1 MIKRKQQKSYI
12 HNLIKKRLV
21 LSGRWLGWGSK
32 LGKVAKSRM
41 IATLEAVMRL
51 FLLPENTLFL
61 FSAEKSRQTGI
72 FLFHFAD

>member
-1 MIKRKQQKSYI
+1 
-12 HNLIKKRLV
+12 
-21 LSGRWLGWGSK
+21 
-32 LGKVAKSRM
+32 M

-51 FLLPENTLFL
+51 FLLPENTLFH